1 MKRQGAKFVG
11 GGTVTCLFLLFVLG
25 LSGQATADSSK
36 SAFCADMTQV
46 AQADAAVIQHPT
58 QQHVHRLALDLK
70 TAATAV
76 PPATVVA
83 NRSQLSRLIATNVLG
98 INTPAIAA
106 QEAHYSEMWAEDT
119 AAMFGYAATAVS
131 SSERTK
137 LAPIVHYVEHACPS
151 SGEALKGLETSR
163 HEHPTSSPSS

>member
-1 MKRQGAKFVG
+1 MVEG
-11 GGTVTCLFLLFVLG
+11 GGTLTCLFLLVGLG
-25 LSGQATADSSK
+25 FTGQAGAESSK

-58 QQHVHRLALDLK
+58 TEPDVHRLALDLK
-70 TAATAV
+70 TAAAAV
-76 PPATVVA
+76 PPTTVVA

-98 INTPAIAA
+98 VNTSAIAA
-106 QEAHYSEMWAEDT
+106 QEAQYGEMWAHNT

-137 LAPIVHYVEHACPS
+137 LAPIAHYVEHACPS
-151 SGEALKGLETSR
+151 SGEALKGLEMSR
-163 HEHPTSSPSS
+163 HEHPTSRPSS